1 MKQQRLSQVHFETA
15 SSQARKKRQYIA
27 VRGEAKGGDKMGGNY
42 IFINIIPQRVNYILL
57 FLPLLISTYLLG
69 DIP

>member
-27 VRGEAKGGDKMGGNY
+27 VRGGAKGGDKMGGVT
-42 IFINIIPQRVNYILL
+42 IF
-57 FLPLLISTYLLG
+57 LLI
-69 DIP
+69 